1 MSTLLAITLA
11 AAATVQ
17 PSCSWDNPG
26 ANPYT
31 GNSDAAIDRYTDI
44 PDATRVKLKRRVS
57 YGNPDEMV
65 VITRDA
71 ITGRHHYDPKI
82 RDMHFG
88 KASVCGTVT
97 RSKWSE
103 KREEPAA
110 VYCADKHC
118 IIVPKICGNVSRI
131 TRDPVVAAAPPGE
144 PARRAWDI
152 PDTELGLNDAP
163 PDFDLSPVREPV
175 RFEPMAAPPTRILA
189 SAPAPT
195 PPRDDWTPRPRP
207 APTMPPG
214 GGGGGGTPILPQ
226 NPLAPVPEPETY
238 AMLLGGLALMGV
250 VARRKHRQ
258 AAAAAAASVATK

>member
-1 MSTLLAITLA
+1 MSTLLAIALA

-44 PDATRVKLKRRVS
+44 PDSTRVKLKRRVS

-82 RDMHFG
+82 SDMHFG
-88 KASVCGTVT
+88 KASVCSTVT
-97 RSKWSE
+97 RGKWSE

-118 IIVPKICGNVSRI
+118 ILVPKICGNVSRI
-131 TRDPVVAAAPPGE
+131 TRDPVVAAAPPPE
-144 PARRAWDI
+144 LPRRVWEVPAH
-152 PDTELGLNDAP
+152 ELGLIDTP
-163 PDFDLSPVREPV
+163 PAFDVFTMAEPV
-175 RFEPMAAPPTRILA
+175 VIAPIVPPARPLA
-189 SAPAPT
+189 SAPVPI
-195 PPRDDWTPRPRP
+195 PPRDDWNPRPRP
-207 APTMPPG
+207 STVLPPPAG
-214 GGGGGGTPILPQ
+214 GGGP
-226 NPLAPVPEPETY
+226 NPLLPSPVAPVPEPETY

-250 VARRKHRQ
+250 MARRKHRKA
-258 AAAAAAASVATK
+258 AAAAAAAS

>member
-1 MSTLLAITLA
+1 MSTLLAIALA

-44 PDATRVKLKRRVS
+44 PDSTRVKLKRRVN

-82 RDMHFG
+82 SDMHFG
-88 KASVCGTVT
+88 KASVCSTVT
-97 RSKWSE
+97 RGKWSE

-118 IIVPKICGNVSRI
+118 IWFR
-131 TRDPVVAAAPPGE
+131 RFAA
-144 PARRAWDI
+144 
-152 PDTELGLNDAP
+152 T
-163 PDFDLSPVREPV
+163 S
-175 RFEPMAAPPTRILA
+175 
-189 SAPAPT
+189 
-195 PPRDDWTPRPRP
+195 
-207 APTMPPG
+207 
-214 GGGGGGTPILPQ
+214 
-226 NPLAPVPEPETY
+226 
-238 AMLLGGLALMGV
+238 
-250 VARRKHRQ
+250 
-258 AAAAAAASVATK
+258 AASPATRSWPPLRHRSCRAASGKCLRTNWA